1 MLWGIWSIAG
11 GMLMRGNKGIF
22 SRGDGGWLG
31 FPCFVSGLFWCW
43 SFGLLV
49 FWPFRDLLVVY

>member
-22 SRGDGGWLG
+22 FAGRW
-31 FPCFVSGLFWCW
+31 GLV
-43 SFGLLV
+43 GLS
-49 FWPFRDLLVVY
+49 LLC

>member
-22 SRGDGGWLG
+22 FAGRGGGAVAVAVLVLG
-31 FPCFVSGLFWCW
+31 
-43 SFGLLV
+43 
-49 FWPFRDLLVVY
+49 FWPFLELLVVY